1 MSSFLAL
8 AGSMLLVLAQ
18 AAGTPGAPTHADRP
32 YRVGPG
38 DVLEVVVEGRPD
50 LSRLPTVQTTG
61 AIFLPR
67 AGEVEVGGLTTEE
80 IGARI
85 APRLAGE
92 DLTTPQVSIR
102 VREFQSQFVW
112 VHGEVARPG
121 RKPLRSGTRLVD
133 ALLDAGGFTSRA
145 SGEVTVERQNGT
157 FADGRRFLAVIFS
170 GGSPSPDELHSL
182 GLRLT
187 NGDLV
192 VATTQHWVIVSG
204 EVSQPGRYPLEGD
217 LTLGRLVEEAG
228 GLTPFGSSQVTLRR
242 SNAGTGATDVE
253 VDLRAVRS
261 GAAADPAL
269 SPGDHVVVRA
279 KRL

>member
-1 MSSFLAL
+1 MSSLLAL
-8 AGSMLLVLAQ
+8 GGSLLLVLAQ
-18 AAGTPGAPTHADRP
+18 AAPGADAA

-38 DVLEVVVEGRPD
+38 DVLEVIVEGRPD

-61 AIFLPR
+61 AVFLPR
-67 AGEVEVGGLTTEE
+67 AGEVEVGGLTAEE

-85 APRLAGE
+85 APRLTGE
-92 DLTTPQVSIR
+92 DLASPRVSVR

-112 VHGEVARPG
+112 VYGEVARPG

-157 FADGRRFLAVIFS
+157 FADGRRSLVIRFS
-170 GGSPSPDELHSL
+170 GANPSPEELHHL
-182 GLRLT
+182 GLRLS

-192 VATTQHWVIVSG
+192 VASTQNWVIVSG
-204 EVSQPGRYPLEGD
+204 EVTVPGRYPLEPD
-217 LTLGRLVEEAG
+217 LTLGRLIEEAG
-228 GLTPFGSSQVTLRR
+228 GLTAFGSSRVTLRR
-242 SNAGTGATDVE
+242 SNAGTGAADVE
-253 VDLRAVRS
+253 VDLKAVRS
-261 GAAADPAL
+261 GSAVDPEL